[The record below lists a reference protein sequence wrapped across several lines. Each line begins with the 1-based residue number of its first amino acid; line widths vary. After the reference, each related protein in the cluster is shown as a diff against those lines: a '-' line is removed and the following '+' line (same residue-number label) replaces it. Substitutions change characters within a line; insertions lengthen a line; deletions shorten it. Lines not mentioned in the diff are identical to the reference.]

1 MTRPKDKRLT
11 GSRVTELREELAE
24 LEGRLTAR
32 LDALEQRPDVGEVL
46 AQELG
51 TAALRTL
58 QRPRPQRKGSP

>member
-1 MTRPKDKRLT
+1 VTRPTDKRLT

-32 LDALEQRPDVGEVL
+32 LEALEQRPDVGEVL

-51 TAALRTL
+51 SAALRTL
-58 QRPRPQRKGSP
+58 RRPPPQRKGNP